1 MLRRMGISFCA
12 VILACSVELGIE
24 HAAAV
29 IGSSNENITN
39 LTCDQNL
46 QSVLTSYYFLLI
58 VPVPYLL
65 LSLGEIS
72 SVIPGKIIQ
81 ILLNYSKASK
91 AITSYYVHTL
101 S

>member
-1 MLRRMGISFCA
+1 MLRRMGVGFCA
-12 VILACSVELGIE
+12 VILGCTVELGIE
-24 HAAAV
+24 HTAAV
-29 IGSSNENITN
+29 IRNSNFPNITN

-46 QSVLTSYYFLLI
+46 PNFLTSYYFLLI

-72 SVIPGKIIQ
+72 SVIPGKVMQ
-81 ILLNYSKASK
+81 IYSKASK
-91 AITSYYVHTL
+91 AITSYYVHIL